1 MHFVTLQQKTIIM
14 TIPVFSKIS
23 LLFFLSGKSGKP
35 VCEAAVFLEPEEGDV
50 PVAFQLTGKSG
61 KATFNHLDK
70 GAYKIV
76 LTLPDQV
83 EKHAGEN
90 LSLPGDFQFGYHNAK
105 KKYFIREAGGFFMI
119 RFSKFKNLAGS
130 NIIPTFKTDDDNP
143 FRRVMAKFEVED
155 NFGGITMQIRVLSEK
170 KFRKVINKYK
180 NDMKMTVVENQIV
193 TVPETNENVKPE

>member
-1 MHFVTLQQKTIIM
+1 MA
-14 TIPVFSKIS
+14 IPVFFKNS
-23 LLFFLSGKSGKP
+23 LLFFLPGKSGKP
-35 VCEAAVFLEPEEGDV
+35 VNEAAVFLEPEKGDV

-76 LTLPDQV
+76 LTLPDLA

-90 LSLPGDFQFGYHNAK
+90 LNLPGDFQFGYHNAK

-119 RFSKFKNLAGS
+119 RFSKLKNLAGS

-143 FRRVMAKFEVED
+143 FRRVAAKFEVEN

-170 KFRKVINKYK
+170 KFRKLINKYK
-180 NDMKMTVVENQIV
+180 NDMKMTVVENQMV
-193 TVPETNENVKPE
+193 TLPKTDDNVKTEQ